1 MSVSLGTATP
11 TENVARLAEVDQLV
25 ARWASPETETVKKLF
40 PCDGLNCKIIKRRV
54 VEALDA
60 AYIPDKRE
68 AVKKLFP
75 CDGLNSKL
83 GVRRRLTPHAA
94 RGRVQ
99 RGRGSA

>member
-1 MSVSLGTATP
+1 MSVSFGTATP

-25 ARWASPETETVKKLF
+25 ARWASPETEAVKKLF

-75 CDGLNSKL
+75 CDGLNLSSKVGL
-83 GVRRRLTPHAA
+83 PASND
-94 RGRVQ
+94 Q
-99 RGRGSA
+99 RWSDAVW